1 MTSDTRAQSNCH
13 SASRPFRK
21 NKQNAVA
28 RKIRVGILF
37 GGRSAEHEV
46 SLQSAKNIIDAIDTN
61 KYEVVL
67 IGIDKRGRWHL
78 NEESRF
84 LPPAT
89 EPGLLQLTE
98 TSETLALVPGKQN
111 HQLVMLSG
119 GQKLGSLDVIFPV
132 LHGPFGE
139 DGTVQGLLKL
149 ANIAFVG
156 AGVLGSAVGMDK
168 DVMKRLLRDAGIPI
182 SRFIVANRHSP
193 EKIGF
198 DYAQKQLGL
207 PLFVKPANLGS
218 SVGIHKV
225 KNGEE
230 FEHAL
235 GDAFDYDNKILIEEC
250 INGREIECSVLGNDN
265 PIASVP
271 GEILPRHEFYS
282 YEAKYLDENGA
293 VLQMPAKLSPAISE
307 RIRHLAI
314 EAFTVLCCEG
324 MARVDFFLRNGK
336 EIIVNELNT
345 IPGFTRISMYP
356 KLWEASG
363 ISYSELIDRLIEL
376 AIERFAREKR
386 LKTDRA

>member
-1 MTSDTRAQSNCH
+1 M
-13 SASRPFRK
+13 
-21 NKQNAVA
+21 A

-67 IGIDKRGRWHL
+67 IGIDKKGQWHL
-78 NEESRF
+78 HDESRF
-84 LPPAT
+84 LLSAT
-89 EPGLLQLTE
+89 QTE
-98 TSETLALVPGKQN
+98 LPDLAGSGENLALVPGKQSE
-111 HQLVMLSG
+111 QVVALSG
-119 GQKLGSLDVIFPV
+119 QERLGSLDVVFPV

-149 ANIAFVG
+149 ANIASVG

-168 DVMKRLLRDAGIPI
+168 DVMKRLLRDAGIPVA
-182 SRFIVANRHSP
+182 RFIVANRYSR
-193 EKIGF
+193 EEIAF
-198 DYAQKQLGL
+198 DYARGQLGL
-207 PLFVKPANLGS
+207 PLFIKPANLGS

-225 KNGEE
+225 KDRQG
-230 FEHAL
+230 FEAAL
-235 GDAFDYDNKILIEEC
+235 DDAFNYDNKILIEEC
-250 INGREIECSVLGNDN
+250 IDSREIECSVLGNDN

-293 VLQMPAKLSPAISE
+293 VLEIPAKLPLEISE
-307 RIRHLAI
+307 RIRQLAI
-314 EAFTVLCCEG
+314 KTFSVLCCAG
-324 MARVDFFLRNGK
+324 MARVDFFLRNGR

-356 KLWEASG
+356 KLWEATG
-363 ISYSELIDRLIEL
+363 TSYSELIDKLIEL
-376 AIERFAREKR
+376 AIERFEREKR
-386 LKTDRA
+386 LKTDRV